1 MTPADDIEVIA
12 SDRPGEAHAIR
23 RTVFVEEQGVSE
35 PVEFDD
41 RDGAARHFVARIGS
55 DTAGTARV
63 RLIDGETA
71 KVERVAVLPEFR
83 GRGVGEAVMRAAHA
97 YARDEDRSR
106 TLLHA
111 QRRVAEFY
119 ESLGYESLGP
129 VEDETDIPHVEMV
142 LEL

>member
-1 MTPADDIEVIA
+1 MTPANDIEVLA

-41 RDGAARHFVARIGS
+41 RDGAARHFVARVGS
-55 DTAGTARV
+55 DAAGTARV
-63 RLIDGETA
+63 RLVDADTA

-83 GRGVGEAVMRAAHA
+83 GRGVGDAVMRAAHE
-97 YARDEDRSR
+97 YARNENRSR
-106 TLLHA
+106 ALLHA
-111 QRRVAEFY
+111 QTRVAEFY

-129 VEDETDIPHVEMV
+129 VDDETGIPHVEMV
-142 LEL
+142 LAL